1 MICEFMLF
9 SPCSVQQAFGVGA
22 LEEEDDDIYS
32 HENIVDFSATEAS
45 DADISAEQVFGWT
58 GGMQGG

>member
-1 MICEFMLF
+1 M
-9 SPCSVQQAFGVGA
+9 GA